1 MALTAQKI
9 KFADFYFELGGEGHG
24 TEAARLAGYKER
36 SAASQACRLLKDAEV
51 LAYIRGRMR
60 EMRADERIAKP
71 EEVMRFFSEV
81 MRGEVKDQFDL
92 DAQLADRIKA
102 GVELMKRYTCI
113 EERELA
119 AREREKNS
127 GNGGVIFEF
136 EKEGA
141 ADG

>member
-1 MALTAQKI
+1 
-9 KFADFYFELGGEGHG
+9 
-24 TEAARLAGYKER
+24 
-36 SAASQACRLLKDAEV
+36 
-51 LAYIRGRMR
+51 MR

-136 EKEGA
+136 AKEGA